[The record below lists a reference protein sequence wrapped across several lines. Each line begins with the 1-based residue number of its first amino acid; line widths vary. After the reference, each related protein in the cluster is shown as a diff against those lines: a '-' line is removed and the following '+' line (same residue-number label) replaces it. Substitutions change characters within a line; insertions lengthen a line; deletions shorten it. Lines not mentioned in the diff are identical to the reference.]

1 MNRIQSQF
9 TLFRCALAFYT
20 RLPAGS
26 APLPA
31 TMHGT
36 IIWLPFIGV
45 LVGILTA
52 LGTGLFSLVFPAPLC
67 GLAGCF
73 VWTAVTG
80 GLHLDGLCDCADGL
94 VLEASPEKRLA
105 VMKDSRLGTFGGCAL
120 FFDLAFKACALT
132 LILEKTVL
140 EMPGM
145 AGFFLL
151 AKDIAFAAF
160 LARCTV
166 MPAMLLPSARHGGL
180 GEATKDGLTKKTLK
194 FFLVL
199 AFFLGVLQGLRGLC
213 AIVTAAAVASI
224 FLRWTK
230 ARIGGVTGDVYG
242 CLIEITECSVLL
254 VFCAL

>member
-1 MNRIQSQF
+1 MNRLQSQL

-26 APLPA
+26 AQLPP

-52 LGTGLFSLVFPAPLC
+52 LGTGLFSFLFPAPLC

-73 VWTAVTG
+73 LWTAITG

-94 VLEASPEKRLA
+94 VLEASPEKRLQ

-132 LILEKTVL
+132 LILEKTVFAL
-140 EMPGM
+140 PGIT
-145 AGFFLL
+145 GFFLL
-151 AKDIAFAAF
+151 AKDLAFAAF

-166 MPAMLLPSARHGGL
+166 MPAMLLPSARHGGM
-180 GEATKDGLTKKTLK
+180 GEATKDGLTQKTLM

-199 AFFLGVLQGLRGLC
+199 AVCLSAVQGLQGLC
-213 AIVTAAAVASI
+213 ALVTAAAVAAL

-242 CLIEITECSVLL
+242 CLIEITECTVLL

>member
-1 MNRIQSQF
+1 MNRLQSQL

-26 APLPA
+26 AQLPP

-52 LGTGLFSLVFPAPLC
+52 LGTWLFSFLFSAPLC

-73 VWTAVTG
+73 LWTAITG

-94 VLEASPEKRLA
+94 VLEASPEKRLQ

-132 LILEKTVL
+132 LILENTVFAL
-140 EMPGM
+140 PGIT
-145 AGFFLL
+145 GFFLF
-151 AKDIAFAAF
+151 AKDLAFAAF

-166 MPAMLLPSARHGGL
+166 MPAMLLPSARHGGM
-180 GEATKDGLTKKTLK
+180 GEATKDGLTKKTLV

-199 AFFLGVLQGLRGLC
+199 AVCLSAVQGLQGLC
-213 AIVTAAAVASI
+213 ALVTAAAVAAL

-242 CLIEITECSVLL
+242 CLIESTECTVLL

>member
-1 MNRIQSQF
+1 MNRLQSQL

-26 APLPA
+26 AQLPP

-36 IIWLPFIGV
+36 IVWLPFIGGI
-45 LVGILTA
+45 VGLLTA

-73 VWTAVTG
+73 LWTAITG

-94 VLEASPEKRLA
+94 VLEASPEKRLS

-132 LILEKTVL
+132 LILEKTVFAL
-140 EMPGM
+140 PGIT
-145 AGFFLL
+145 GFSLL
-151 AKDIAFAAF
+151 AKHLAFAAF

-166 MPAMLLPSARHGGL
+166 MPAMLLPSARHGGM
-180 GEATKDGLTKKTLK
+180 GEATKDGLTKKTLM
-194 FFLVL
+194 FSLVL
-199 AFFLGVLQGLRGLC
+199 AVSLSAVQGLQGLC
-213 AIVTAAAVASI
+213 ALVTAAVVATL

-242 CLIEITECSVLL
+242 CLIEITECTVLL
-254 VFCAL
+254 VFCSL